1 MEYQCC
7 KCKNHYEI
15 TTDAVAC
22 CNCCDDGEFY
32 DPIEESEE
40 SSVKMK
46 KEKIVH
52 LLNSALDVLIESFG
66 GRWLVQWAIDQ
77 GLTNEEIEDWV
88 YDDMDLI
95 IECRKESE
103 EEENG

>member
-1 MEYQCC
+1 MEYQCW

-40 SSVKMK
+40 
-46 KEKIVH
+46 
-52 LLNSALDVLIESFG
+52 
-66 GRWLVQWAIDQ
+66 
-77 GLTNEEIEDWV
+77 
-88 YDDMDLI
+88 
-95 IECRKESE
+95 
-103 EEENG
+103 EENGTDLDGKA